1 MFQGI
6 FVALITPFKAGKV
19 DYGALSALIEKQIAA
34 GVSGFCLLGTTAEPP
49 ALTNKEKEEILSFCI
64 SQIRGR
70 AKIIVGV
77 GSNSTE
83 HTVENVKL
91 AKKFNPDA
99 YLVVTPYYNK
109 PNLSGMV
116 AHFTAVASEAQKPLV
131 LYHIPSRTGQRLSI
145 DFLGKLL
152 KSVPQIKAIKEAD
165 YDIARVVKASALYG
179 KDVAF
184 LGGNDDLWQVLMS
197 LNFQG
202 LISAAGNI
210 LTPAFVK
217 MQKTFLAG
225 KYKESKEIFDKV
237 FPLIEALYFEVNP
250 TCVKY
255 ALSCLGLC
263 EEDVRL
269 PLGKIQE
276 ETKQKIKQ
284 ILEVTPKEFII

>member
-1 MFQGI
+1 MFHGI
-6 FVALITPFKAGKV
+6 FVALITPFKAGKI
-19 DYGALSALIEKQIAA
+19 DYKALGLLIEKQIAA

-49 ALTNKEKEEILSFCI
+49 ALTDKEKEEILSFCTAKI
-64 SQIRGR
+64 NGR

-83 HTVENVKL
+83 HTLSNIKI
-91 AKKFNPDA
+91 AKQFNPDA

-109 PNLSGMV
+109 PNLSGMI
-116 AHFTAVASEAQKPLV
+116 AHFSAVAAEAQKPLV

-152 KSVPQIKAIKEAD
+152 KNVPQIKAIKEAD
-165 YDIARVVKASALYG
+165 YDIARVVKASVMFG

-184 LGGNDDLWQVLMS
+184 LGGNDDLWQVLMA
-197 LNFQG
+197 LNFPG
-202 LISAAGNI
+202 LISAAGNV

-217 MQKTFLAG
+217 MQKLFLEG
-225 KYKESKEIFDKV
+225 KAKESKEVFDKA
-237 FPLIEALYFEVNP
+237 FPLLEALYFEVNP

-255 ALSCLGLC
+255 TLSCLGLC
-263 EEDVRL
+263 DDEVRL
-269 PLGKIQE
+269 PLGAIQE

-284 ILEVTPKEFII
+284 ILAATPKELII

>member
-6 FVALITPFKAGKV
+6 FVALITPFKAGKI
-19 DYGALSALIEKQIAA
+19 DYEALSALIEKQIAA

-49 ALTNKEKEEILSFCI
+49 ALTDKEKEEILSFCT
-64 SQIRGR
+64 SQIKGR

-109 PNLSGMV
+109 PNLSGMI
-116 AHFTAVASEAQKPLV
+116 AHFTAVAKEAQKPLV
-131 LYHIPSRTGQRLSI
+131 LYHIPSRTGQRLSV

-179 KDVAF
+179 KEIAF
-184 LGGNDDLWQVLMS
+184 LGGNDDLWQVLMG
-197 LNFQG
+197 LNFPG
-202 LISAAGNI
+202 LISAAGNV

-217 MQKTFLAG
+217 MQKAFSEG

-284 ILEVTPKEFII
+284 ILAATPKEFII

>member
-1 MFQGI
+1 MFKGI
-6 FVALITPFKAGKV
+6 YIALITPFKGGKV
-19 DYGALSALIEKQIAA
+19 DYEALAGLIERQLAA

-49 ALTNKEKEEILSFCI
+49 ALTDKEKEEILSFCTSKI
-64 SQIRGR
+64 KGR
-70 AKIIVGV
+70 AKIIIGV

-83 HTVENVKL
+83 HTLANVKL
-91 AKKFNPDA
+91 ASKFNPDA

-116 AHFTAVASEAQKPLV
+116 AHFSAVAIEAKKPLV

-152 KSVPQIKAIKEAD
+152 ANVPQIKAIKEAD
-165 YDIARVVKASALYG
+165 YDIARVVKSSTLFAD
-179 KDVAF
+179 KVEF
-184 LGGNDDLWQVLMS
+184 LGGNDDLWPALMG
-197 LNFQG
+197 LNFPG

-210 LTPAFVK
+210 LAPAFIK
-217 MQKTFLAG
+217 MQKLFLEG
-225 KYKESKEIFDKV
+225 KQAESMQV
-237 FPLIEALYFEVNP
+237 FKQAYPLIEALFFEVNP

-263 EEDVRL
+263 AEDVRL
-269 PLGKIQE
+269 PLGTLQE

-284 ILEVTPKEFII
+284 ILANTPKELLI

>member
-6 FVALITPFKAGKV
+6 FVALITPFNAGKV
-19 DYGALSALIEKQIAA
+19 DYEALSALIEKQIAA

-49 ALTNKEKEEILSFCI
+49 ALTDKEKEEILSFCTK
-64 SQIRGR
+64 QIKGR

-83 HTVENVKL
+83 HTLSNVTL
-91 AKKFNPDA
+91 AKQFNPDA

-109 PNLSGMV
+109 PNLSGMI
-116 AHFTAVASEAQKPLV
+116 AHFTAVAKEAKKPLV
-131 LYHIPSRTGQRLSI
+131 LYHIPSRTGQRLSV

-165 YDIARVVKASALYG
+165 YDIARVVKASTLYG

-184 LGGNDDLWQVLMS
+184 LGGNDDLWQVLMG
-197 LNFQG
+197 LNFPG
-202 LISAAGNI
+202 LISAAGNV
-210 LTPAFVK
+210 LTPAFIK
-217 MQKTFLAG
+217 MQKAFSEG
-225 KYKESKEIFDKV
+225 NYKESKEIFDKV

-263 EEDVRL
+263 KEDVRL

-284 ILEVTPKEFII
+284 ILAATPKEFII

>member
-116 AHFTAVASEAQKPLV
+116 AHFTAVASEAQKPLI

-276 ETKQKIKQ
+276 ETKQKVKQ

>member
-276 ETKQKIKQ
+276 ETKQKVKQ

>member
-1 MFQGI
+1 MFHGI
-6 FVALITPFKAGKV
+6 FVALVTPFKAGKI
-19 DYGALSALIEKQIAA
+19 DFEALGSLIEKQIAA

-49 ALTNKEKEEILSFCI
+49 SLTDKEKEEILSFCVAKI
-64 SQIRGR
+64 NGR

-83 HTVENVKL
+83 HTLANVKL

-109 PNLSGMV
+109 PNLSGMI
-116 AHFTAVASEAQKPLV
+116 AHFSAVAAEAQKPLV

-152 KSVPQIKAIKEAD
+152 KNVPQIKAIKEAD
-165 YDIARVVKASALYG
+165 YDIARVVKASVMFG

-184 LGGNDDLWQVLMS
+184 LGGNDDLWQVLMG
-197 LNFQG
+197 LNFPG
-202 LISAAGNI
+202 LISAAGNV

-217 MQKTFLAG
+217 MQKLFLEG
-225 KYKESKEIFDKV
+225 KVKESKEVFDKV

-255 ALSCLGLC
+255 TLSCLGVC
-263 EEDVRL
+263 DEEVRL
-269 PLGKIQE
+269 PLGPIQE
-276 ETKQKIKQ
+276 DTKQKIKQ
-284 ILEVTPKEFII
+284 ILAATPKELII